1 MRVGLR
7 ADAGRSA
14 RRHQALNARAGS
26 GAEYKRSV
34 LVSRDQLEA
43 GLARARALC
52 PDPATGL
59 YGPDSVS
66 WEVNREVVQLWGGGR
81 AILMQLAHPF
91 VAHGVDQHSRTRTDA
106 RGRFQRTFAGVFAM
120 AFGDLDHAFRAAR
133 RVHAIHSRVH
143 GTIDEDVGRWARG
156 APYHAND
163 AAALFWVHA
172 TLVDTSIAVREALF
186 GRLDAYRV
194 ERFYQEQKRF
204 AYLFGI
210 PDAAIPVDYAA
221 FRAYM
226 ERMLGSGEL
235 GVGRPAREL
244 AGFVLAAPNPALA
257 PVMDWYRVVTAGL
270 LPPPLR
276 ADYGLRFGRLE
287 RALYRA
293 SIAGMRPTVRAL
305 PRQLRYFPGYLEA
318 ELRLGLRRPRRLGRL
333 ADRLALTGMGI
344 WPRSG

>member
-1 MRVGLR
+1 
-7 ADAGRSA
+7 
-14 RRHQALNARAGS
+14 
-26 GAEYKRSV
+26 V

-52 PDPATGL
+52 PDPAAGL
-59 YGPDSVS
+59 FGPDSVS
-66 WEVNREVVQLWGGGR
+66 WEINREVLQLWGGGR

-120 AFGDLDHAFRAAR
+120 AFGDLDQAFRAAR
-133 RVHAIHSRVH
+133 RVHAIHSRVR
-143 GTIDEDVGRWARG
+143 GTIDEDVGRWPRG
-156 APYHAND
+156 TPYQAND
-163 AAALFWVHA
+163 AGALFWVHA
-172 TLVDTSIAVREALF
+172 TLVDTSIAVREALS
-186 GRLDAYRV
+186 GPLDAYRA

-210 PDAAIPVDYAA
+210 PDAAMPADYAG

-226 ERMLGSGEL
+226 AEMLTSGDIA
-235 GVGRPAREL
+235 VGRPAREL
-244 AGFVLAAPNPALA
+244 AGFVLAAPTPALS

-276 ADYGLRFGRLE
+276 AGFGLRFGRLE
-287 RALYRA
+287 RALFRA
-293 SIAGMRPTVRAL
+293 SVAGLRATVRAL

-318 ELRLGLRRPRRLGRL
+318 ELRLGLRRPHRLGRL
-333 ADRLALTGMGI
+333 ADRLALTGLGI
-344 WPRSG
+344 WPRAG